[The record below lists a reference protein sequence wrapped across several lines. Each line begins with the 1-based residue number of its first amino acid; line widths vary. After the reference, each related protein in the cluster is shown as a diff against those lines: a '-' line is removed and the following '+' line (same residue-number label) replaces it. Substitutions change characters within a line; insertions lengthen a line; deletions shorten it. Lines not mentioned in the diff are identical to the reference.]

1 MLGLSP
7 NDERALVNWCDPPL
21 ACLPTDD
28 VCSGRSPCHPPLTAP
43 CGCGIRGGALCLRA
57 KLLAQSG
64 VEAEAVKMLQLAAVK
79 KFEAAVEINPQSTQA
94 LRSWGLAL
102 QDAAELTPHDAADAI
117 ELLSQ
122 VRVACTLMA
131 VSLWQ
136 VECDLVVG
144 SRRQIF

>member
-1 MLGLSP
+1 VSVVPPHAGVCFGSCSDFPLRMSELSSTGAIL
-7 NDERALVNWCDPPL
+7 R
-21 ACLPTDD
+21 PTD
-28 VCSGRSPCHPPLTAP
+28 VCRGRCCWHSPLTAP

-79 KFEAAVEINPQSTQA
+79 KFEAAVEINPHSTQA

-102 QDAAELTPHDAADAI
+102 QDAAELTPHDAADAM

-122 VRVACTLMA
+122 VRVFCTLVA
-131 VSLWQ
+131 VCIGRWSVTW
-136 VECDLVVG
+136 
-144 SRRQIF
+144 